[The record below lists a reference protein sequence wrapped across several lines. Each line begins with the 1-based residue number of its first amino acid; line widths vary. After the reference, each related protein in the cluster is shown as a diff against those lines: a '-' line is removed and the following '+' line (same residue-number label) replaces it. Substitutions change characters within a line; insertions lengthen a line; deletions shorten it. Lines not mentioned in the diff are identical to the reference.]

1 MPRAKLLILFTVLID
16 VIGLG
21 IIIPV
26 LPFFVSS
33 FGVSPLTITSLIAV
47 YAFCSFFSSPVLGA
61 ISDRYGRKPVLFLSL
76 LSTSIGWFVFAS
88 AHNVFQ
94 LFLGR
99 VIDGLAAGNISTAQ
113 SYLVDIAKD
122 DKERTTNLGYIGA
135 LFGLGFVI
143 GPFLG
148 GVLSAISP
156 NTPFLFVG
164 FLALVNALITWKYL
178 PESNSAHQTQGKLNL
193 NPFAPLKRAA
203 LNRPL
208 WPSFASWF
216 FFGAAAFGMQSI
228 LSIYFKDVLHFSSF
242 LSGMVITMVGVILVL
257 NQGLALRYFWLR
269 KFKEL
274 QLEKWLLLLCVVGF
288 VAMGSRFI
296 AVFFIGLFITTFA
309 QGVLRVVMN
318 SLAIGSAEQNR
329 RGEVLGILASL
340 SNIASIIGPLLAG
353 YLLQTHLH
361 LPFFVCALFCL
372 VSFLIILFGRRKQRV
387 TVAV

>member
-1 MPRAKLLILFTVLID
+1 MPKAKLLILFTVLID

-26 LPFFVSS
+26 LPFYVSS
-33 FGVSPLTITSLIAV
+33 FGISPLAITSLIAV
-47 YAFCSFFSSPVLGA
+47 YALCSFFSSPVLGA

-94 LFLGR
+94 LYLGR
-99 VIDGLAAGNISTAQ
+99 IIDGLAAGNISTAQ
-113 SYLVDIAKD
+113 SYLVDLAKD
-122 DKERTTNLGYIGA
+122 EKERATNLGYIGA

-148 GVLSAISP
+148 GLLSAISH
-156 NTPFLFVG
+156 NFPFLFVG
-164 FLALVNALITWKYL
+164 FLALVNAIISWKYL
-178 PESNSAHQTQGKLNL
+178 PESNHSNKSTEKISI
-193 NPFAPLKRAA
+193 NPFAPLKRAV

-228 LSIYFKDVLHFSSF
+228 LSIYFKEVLNFSSF
-242 LSGMVITMVGVILVL
+242 LSGMVITLIGVVLVL
-257 NQGLALRYFWLR
+257 NQGFALKHFWLK
-269 KFKEL
+269 KFREF
-274 QLEKWLLLLCVVGF
+274 QLELWMLFAAMVGF
-288 VAMGSRFI
+288 VAMSSWI
-296 AVFFIGLFITTFA
+296 SAIFFIGVFITTFS

-318 SLAIGSAEQNR
+318 SITVGSADQSR

-340 SNIASIIGPLLAG
+340 SNIASILGPLIAG

-361 LPFFVCALFCL
+361 LPFL
-372 VSFLIILFGRRKQRV
+372 VSAAFCFIAFLIIFFGRRKQR
-387 TVAV
+387 ALLA

>member
-1 MPRAKLLILFTVLID
+1 MPKAKLLILFTVLID

-26 LPFFVSS
+26 LPFYVSS
-33 FGVSPLTITSLIAV
+33 FGISPLTITSLIAV
-47 YAFCSFFSSPVLGA
+47 YALCSFFSNPVLGA

-94 LFLGR
+94 LYLGR
-99 VIDGLAAGNISTAQ
+99 IIDGLAAGNISTAQ
-113 SYLVDIAKD
+113 SYLVDLAND
-122 DKERTTNLGYIGA
+122 EKERATNLGYIGA

-148 GVLSAISP
+148 GLLSAISH
-156 NTPFLFVG
+156 NFPFLFVG
-164 FLALVNALITWKYL
+164 FLALVNAIISWKYL
-178 PESNSAHQTQGKLNL
+178 PESNHSRKPTEKISI
-193 NPFAPLKRAA
+193 NPFAPLKRAV

-228 LSIYFKDVLHFSSF
+228 LSIYFKEVLNFSSF
-242 LSGMVITMVGVILVL
+242 LSGMVITLIGVVLVL
-257 NQGLALRYFWLR
+257 NQGFALRFFWLR

-274 QLEKWLLLLCVVGF
+274 HLELWMLFAAIVGF
-288 VAMGSRFI
+288 VAMSSWI
-296 AVFFIGLFITTFA
+296 SAIFFVGVFITTFS

-318 SLAIGSAEQNR
+318 SITVGSADQSR

-340 SNIASIIGPLLAG
+340 SDIASILGPLIAG
-353 YLLQTHLH
+353 YLFQTHLH
-361 LPFFVCALFCL
+361 LPFL
-372 VSFLIILFGRRKQRV
+372 VSASFCFIAFLIIFFGRRKQR
-387 TVAV
+387 ALLA